1 MRSRNRSVQEER
13 AVFPLVCCFFD
24 RLVEDC
30 LHIPKPF
37 HPDLQNT
44 GEKQTLSS
52 LFFTISS
59 LDSSFHGADEGR

>member
-13 AVFPLVCCFFD
+13 VVFPLVCCFFD

-30 LHIPKPF
+30 FHNLKPF
-37 HPDLQNT
+37 CPDMQNSR
-44 GEKQTLSS
+44 EKQTEFSVFS
-52 LFFTISS
+52 ISS